1 MVERTDVAEGD
12 GALPTRAERRQQATS
27 DTRASILEAARAT
40 LLAVGSAN
48 LSTRAV
54 AEAAEVPLSQIHYH
68 FGSKQQLILAVLAA
82 ENDRLLV
89 RQRQMFAGDEPLW
102 RQWER
107 ACDYLDDDLDS
118 GYVRVLQE
126 MIAAGWSDPEV
137 ATAVRRFMAGWFGLL
152 ADVAERA
159 RDRLIGGLGPF
170 TPQEVAALMG
180 LPFTGAEAAI
190 LLGFSEAELPARSA
204 LRKVGDVIRALEER

>member
-1 MVERTDVAEGD
+1 MTDTSELKSEVVPKAE
-12 GALPTRAERRQQATS
+12 PRATTVDR
-27 DTRASILEAARAT
+27 ILDAARECLGESGFA
-40 LLAVGSAN
+40 AF
-48 LSTRAV
+48 STRAV
-54 AEAAEVPLSQIHYH
+54 AERADVPLSQIHYH
-68 FGSKQQLILAVLAA
+68 FRSKQQLLLRVLEE
-82 ENDRLLV
+82 ENQALV
-89 RQRQMFAGDEPLW
+89 MRQRAMFEGSGSFAEKWD
-102 RQWER
+102 R
-107 ACDYLDDDLDS
+107 ACDYLDEDLES

>member
-1 MVERTDVAEGD
+1 
-12 GALPTRAERRQQATS
+12 
-27 DTRASILEAARAT
+27 
-40 LLAVGSAN
+40 
-48 LSTRAV
+48 
-54 AEAAEVPLSQIHYH
+54 
-68 FGSKQQLILAVLAA
+68 
-82 ENDRLLV
+82 
-89 RQRQMFAGDEPLW
+89 
-102 RQWER
+102 
-107 ACDYLDDDLDS
+107 
-118 GYVRVLQE
+118 
-126 MIAAGWSDPEV
+126 
-137 ATAVRRFMAGWFGLL
+137 VRRFMAGWFGLL